1 MELRKFIATTIR
13 EYLNEQ
19 VLSSDNIENFTQL
32 TKFSDRKKYADENFK
47 IIGKGTGRYVYDI
60 NNDFVL
66 KLAKNNKGIE
76 QNKTEIN
83 ISKSGKYNDITANI
97 VEYDNNGLYL
107 IQQKAHRITE
117 QGFKYITGLQ
127 LQGFL
132 YYLRHN
138 KEWDG
143 GNVKFYNK
151 VNSLVDTFQLDRFD
165 IANENSWGII
175 NDKVII
181 VDYGL
186 DMNTA
191 RKLYGVK
198 Y

>member
-19 VLSSDNIENFTQL
+19 VLSSDNIENFTRL

-47 IIGKGTGRYVYDI
+47 MIGRGTGRYVYDI

-66 KLAKNNKGIE
+66 KLAKNNKGVE

-97 VEYDNNGLYL
+97 AEYDDNGLFL
-107 IQQKAHRITE
+107 IQQKAYRITE
-117 QGFKYITGLQ
+117 QGFEDITGLQ
-127 LQGFL
+127 FQGFL

-138 KEWDG
+138 KIWDG
-143 GNVKFYNK
+143 DNVKFYDK
-151 VNSLVDTFQLDRFD
+151 VNSLIDTFQLDRFD
-165 IANENSWGII
+165 IANENSWGVI
-175 NDKVII
+175 NDNAVI

-186 DMNTA
+186 DMDTA

>member
-1 MELRKFIATTIR
+1 MELIKFKTTLR
-13 EYLNEQ
+13 EFLNEQ
-19 VLSSDNIENFTQL
+19 VLSSNDIDNFTQL
-32 TKFSDRKKYADENFK
+32 HKFADRKKYADENYK
-47 IIGKGTGRYVYDI
+47 LLNKGTGRYVYDI
-60 NNDFVL
+60 NNEYVL

-83 ISKSGKYNDITANI
+83 ISKSGKYNDITANV
-97 VEYDNNGLYL
+97 VEFDVNGLYL
-107 IQQKAHRITE
+107 IQQKAYRLTE
-117 QGFKYITGLQ
+117 QSFKDITGLQ

-132 YYLRHN
+132 YYLRHD

-143 GNVKFYNK
+143 ENVKFYNK
-151 VNSLVDTFQLDRFD
+151 VNSLVNEFELDRFD
-165 IANENSWGII
+165 ITNESSWGII
-175 NDKVII
+175 NNNVVM